1 MKEKKWEQLELMSIS
16 SAESEDLPSH
26 VCGSESKPSH
36 SVKSKNTHKESLE
49 KTSQEHGYSRTFGHF
64 QQMNFSSLG
73 CLPEDTL
80 ANLFQVPDSEE
91 ARRTTVTSGL
101 RCSELF
107 KRADLIGCLQKMLL
121 VTSQWASTKC
131 YLIWKEK
138 TTPANRLLFQLVPKM
153 PTTDVTESGLWATP
167 TLSDTRP
174 NRDMEKQMKR
184 NSLGLAE
191 QVQVEKFWATP
202 RATDYKGAGAGTKN
216 LSEHVQA
223 TERKLWLS
231 TPTSSMSVRSKRF
244 RNGAPTPAEFVM
256 YPTPLA
262 DDAKNVNPKPNRIPG
277 LTAKVKEM
285 EKMFPTPTASDA
297 TTHWN
302 DKKRFDSLTAKINQE
317 KSDPT
322 GALNPMWV
330 EWLMGY
336 PIGWTD
342 CADLE
347 TPSSLKSHTKSS
359 KQ

>member
-1 MKEKKWEQLELMSIS
+1 MKEEKWEQLELMSIS

-36 SVKSKNTHKESLE
+36 SVKSKNTHKESSE

-80 ANLFQVPDSEE
+80 ANLFQMPDSEE

-153 PTTDVTESGLWATP
+153 PTTDVTESGLWLGTPKATQSIRSEKFRKGRTP
-167 TLSDTRP
+167 TP
-174 NRDMEKQMKR
+174 EEFVM
-184 NSLGLAE
+184 
-191 QVQVEKFWATP
+191 WATP
-202 RATDYKGAGAGTKN
+202 RATDYKAAGAGTNDQSIVKRMKEGTKN

-223 TERKLWLS
+223 TERKLW
-231 TPTSSMSVRSKRF
+231 PT
-244 RNGAPTPAEFVM
+244 T
-256 YPTPLA
+256 LA

-285 EKMFPTPTASDA
+285 EKMFPTPNAWDAERGPLSKEKMDSGKHQITLVTAVKHMANS
-297 TTHWN
+297 
-302 DKKRFDSLTAKINQE
+302 SG
-317 KSDPT
+317 S
-322 GALNPMWV
+322 LNPTWV

-342 CADLE
+342 CADSE

>member
-36 SVKSKNTHKESLE
+36 SVKSKNTHKESSE
-49 KTSQEHGYSRTFGHF
+49 KTSQEHGYSQTFGHF

-121 VTSQWASTKC
+121 VTSQWASTKS

-167 TLSDTRP
+167 TLNDTVP

-191 QVQVEKFWATP
+191 QVQVKKFWATP
-202 RATDYKGAGAGTKN
+202 RATDGKSAGAGTNDQSIVKRMKEGTKN

-223 TERKLWLS
+223 TERKLWA
-231 TPTSSMSVRSKRF
+231 TPTSRDWKDTMTGTHPPSRPNHDQQTLGQQISVSEGKLW
-244 RNGAPTPAEFVM
+244 
-256 YPTPLA
+256 PTPLA
-262 DDAKNVNPKPNRIPG
+262 DDAKNVNPNPNRIPG
-277 LTAKVKEM
+277 LVAKVK
-285 EKMFPTPTASDA
+285 KQNS
-297 TTHWN
+297 
-302 DKKRFDSLTAKINQE
+302 SG
-317 KSDPT
+317 S
-322 GALNPMWV
+322 LNPTWV